1 MKFKSTLI
9 PGLCLVVGLT
19 VLFGKSF
26 ISRDLSLP
34 SRQSSTNPQPVNDL
48 ITIHY
53 HERFPYYVTGPLGV
67 YGLCSDPAKLAF
79 KKAGIPFRWEK
90 TPAKRQLDIIKN
102 NRSRDCLLGW
112 FKNSEREK
120 FAKYSLYIY
129 MDKPAIALARA
140 DNKEIIPG
148 RPLEETLF
156 NVNLILLRKNGYSYG
171 QFVDAKIAEL
181 NPKQEITN
189 AENVGMLK
197 MIHSKRADYFFI
209 SEEEAEELTASSGL
223 PKTDFKYIKFSN
235 MPQGNKRYL
244 LFSKKVEDEVIDK
257 INAAIKRYVHGKSG
271 A

>member
-53 HERFPYYVTGPLGV
+53 HERSPYYVTGPLGV

-148 RPLEETLF
+148 RPLEE
-156 NVNLILLRKNGYSYG
+156 
-171 QFVDAKIAEL
+171 
-181 NPKQEITN
+181 
-189 AENVGMLK
+189 
-197 MIHSKRADYFFI
+197 
-209 SEEEAEELTASSGL
+209 
-223 PKTDFKYIKFSN
+223 
-235 MPQGNKRYL
+235 
-244 LFSKKVEDEVIDK
+244 
-257 INAAIKRYVHGKSG
+257 
-271 A
+271 